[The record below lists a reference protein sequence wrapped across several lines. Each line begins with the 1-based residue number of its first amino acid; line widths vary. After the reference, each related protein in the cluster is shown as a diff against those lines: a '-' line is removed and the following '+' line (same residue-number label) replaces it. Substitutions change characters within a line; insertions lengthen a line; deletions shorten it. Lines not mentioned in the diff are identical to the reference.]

1 MSLVQRLPVG
11 SLAWLLAHEIRLFFF
26 DMGSQKSGKP
36 SKRGLRKSSLILFA
50 LLFGFFHWI
59 AWLLVPKVSPL
70 LVNAP
75 PLLVTGLSA
84 VIFLF
89 FTFTLSTALT
99 RSVRSLFERADMDL
113 LLSSPIS
120 SQTIFSAR
128 LAGVVFTCALIFLLF
143 LAPFAHVGALRGH
156 WIWLAIYPTV
166 LTLAVIASSL
176 AMLLTLVLV
185 KLLGIR
191 RTKTVAQII
200 GALTGAAI
208 FLMSQLFGSLGDHLR
223 IPLQQKILPWFQQ
236 GGSLGPES
244 WFSLPARALLG
255 APYELV
261 FVAVLGVLIFLFTAK
276 TAHRF
281 FILGVQQASGL
292 GQVNRKTQNSL
303 ATKNSPS
310 AKDSSHRFRSGLMMI
325 VMVKE
330 WRLIKRDPQLISR
343 VLLQLLYLLPLFL
356 VFFRGKADIAGLAA
370 SMTFLVTSV
379 ANSLLWITV
388 SAEDASDL
396 LHCAPANFRK
406 IRIAKLLA
414 AILPALALLL
424 PALIWL
430 LPQKPLVAMYI
441 FVTSVFSMISTS
453 MIQLWHSKPAS
464 RSEFNRRANGSILAG
479 ILESATALAWSGVVF
494 LGIKMSLWVV
504 APLVLIVFVLALAW
518 FFRIEPKA
526 L

>member
-1 MSLVQRLPVG
+1 
-11 SLAWLLAHEIRLFFF
+11 
-26 DMGSQKSGKP
+26 
-36 SKRGLRKSSLILFA
+36 
-50 LLFGFFHWI
+50 
-59 AWLLVPKVSPL
+59 
-70 LVNAP
+70 
-75 PLLVTGLSA
+75 
-84 VIFLF
+84 
-89 FTFTLSTALT
+89 
-99 RSVRSLFERADMDL
+99 
-113 LLSSPIS
+113 
-120 SQTIFSAR
+120 
-128 LAGVVFTCALIFLLF
+128 
-143 LAPFAHVGALRGH
+143 
-156 WIWLAIYPTV
+156 
-166 LTLAVIASSL
+166 
-176 AMLLTLVLV
+176 
-185 KLLGIR
+185 
-191 RTKTVAQII
+191 
-200 GALTGAAI
+200 
-208 FLMSQLFGSLGDHLR
+208 
-223 IPLQQKILPWFQQ
+223 
-236 GGSLGPES
+236 
-244 WFSLPARALLG
+244 
-255 APYELV
+255 
-261 FVAVLGVLIFLFTAK
+261 
-276 TAHRF
+276 
-281 FILGVQQASGL
+281 
-292 GQVNRKTQNSL
+292 
-303 ATKNSPS
+303 
-310 AKDSSHRFRSGLMMI
+310 MMI

-464 RSEFNRRANGSILAG
+464 RSEFNRRANGSIFAG
-479 ILESATALAWSGVVF
+479 ILESATALAWGGVVF

-518 FFRIEPKA
+518 FFRVEPKA